1 MGKLKRCEIL
11 IMVIIIITLVYGCSN
26 ENRRKEN
33 NADVL
38 LEEVENLVEQSSQ
51 LFQMIK
57 ALTGLILETECIL
70 CKITDNNTGRK
81 YINPNQIHS
90 AVTAAADVFEAIK
103 KCHPRH
109 EGHWILSFAPPQP
122 TREQP

>member
-70 CKITDNNTGRK
+70 CK
-81 YINPNQIHS
+81 
-90 AVTAAADVFEAIK
+90 
-103 KCHPRH
+103 CHPRH
-109 EGHWILSFAPPQP
+109 EGHWILSLAPPQP
-122 TREQP
+122 IREQP

>member
-57 ALTGLILETECIL
+57 ALTGLILETVEES
-70 CKITDNNTGRK
+70 GV
-81 YINPNQIHS
+81 H
-90 AVTAAADVFEAIK
+90 AADSLRIICGDYMDHAVVLYAHGHPEEACQQK
-103 KCHPRH
+103 LTGARRASR
-109 EGHWILSFAPPQP
+109 G
-122 TREQP
+122 R

>member
-1 MGKLKRCEIL
+1 MKRCEIL

-81 YINPNQIHS
+81 YINPNQI
-90 AVTAAADVFEAIK
+90 
-103 KCHPRH
+103 PRV
-109 EGHWILSFAPPQP
+109 
-122 TREQP
+122 